1 MIRNTLFDRM
11 NVNHKTAAP
20 SSNWVFRRQNKKE
33 KYAPRNI
40 QMKTKSRN
48 VSHLIWGCFVG
59 NKLGPI
65 VYLPGTVTQDIYMK
79 VLRTEFKPFLNV
91 LAEDRVTNL
100 EFQQDNAT
108 PHVATRTREYLK
120 SLVKNTDLQSWICR
134 QILLICLP
142 SKISG
147 HISSWSSIGNILTP

>member
-1 MIRNTLFDRM
+1 
-11 NVNHKTAAP
+11 
-20 SSNWVFRRQNKKE
+20 
-33 KYAPRNI
+33 
-40 QMKTKSRN
+40 
-48 VSHLIWGCFVG
+48 VG

-120 SLVKNTDLQSWICR
+120 SLVKNTDLQS
-134 QILLICLP
+134 
-142 SKISG
+142 
-147 HISSWSSIGNILTP
+147 